1 MHLVFRVQAADIS
14 IHALREEGDARPIP
28 PLVCVTVF
36 LSTPSARRATQ
47 WMFAQSSVMVISIH
61 ALREEGDIPFSSASS
76 DSFLFLSTPSARRA
90 TRTSMGTTAGW
101 RISIHALRE
110 EGDYMR
116 MMQLLSNA
124 VFLSTPSARRAT
136 SKLFHSLTRHDDF
149 YPRPPR
155 GGRPAGRTYGQQVLF
170 ISIHALR
177 EEGDLRKTVDRPEPS
192 GFLSTPSARR
202 ATLTRETRRVPW
214 EISIHALREEGDR
227 CCQKYC
233 PGCRY
238 FYPRPPRGGRLLRGE
253 LEPIGFLFLSTPSAR
268 RATHLGE
275 APPVCSRYFYPRPPR
290 GGRHI
295 IQDYVLEG
303 KKFLSTPSARRAT
316 LTLYHADVLRLISI
330 HALREEG
337 DAVSCS
343 LVLMPCYFYPRP
355 PRGGRQRVHPN
366 GSRAAHFYPRPP
378 RGGRLEE
385 QVENNSTD
393 VFLSTPSARRA
404 TLRGGRTGLQP
415 AISIHALREEGDL
428 RCGCCFLRHG
438 LFLSTP
444 SARRATAKTEKNISA
459 FVSL

>member
-1 MHLVFRVQAADIS
+1 MLCRWLFICGC
-14 IHALREEGDARPIP
+14 I
-28 PLVCVTVF
+28 F
-36 LSTPSARRATQ
+36 LSTPSARRAT
-47 WMFAQSSVMVISIH
+47 WKPWLSTRPEEFLSTPSARRATRAPGLSRPGSRYFYPRPPRGGRRTTDSASGLRDGISIH

-268 RATHLGE
+268 RATVMR
-275 APPVCSRYFYPRPPR
+275 AVM
-290 GGRHI
+290 
-295 IQDYVLEG
+295 
-303 KKFLSTPSARRAT
+303 LSVQP
-316 LTLYHADVLRLISI
+316 ISI

-337 DAVSCS
+337 DTQ
-343 LVLMPCYFYPRP
+343 LFT
-355 PRGGRQRVHPN
+355 RG
-366 GSRAAHFYPRPP
+366 
-378 RGGRLEE
+378 
-385 QVENNSTD
+385 
-393 VFLSTPSARRA
+393 
-404 TLRGGRTGLQP
+404 
-415 AISIHALREEGDL
+415 
-428 RCGCCFLRHG
+428 
-438 LFLSTP
+438 
-444 SARRATAKTEKNISA
+444 
-459 FVSL
+459 